1 MGRSPGH
8 QQHTG
13 HRVDEAHVAERMRVE
28 VGGELIADSRDV
40 VRVDEDGH
48 PVRYYFPRADV
59 RMEDLEPSATTT
71 HCPFKGTARYFHL
84 RAAGRR
90 YDDAVWSY
98 EAPYDEHVG
107 LKNRLA
113 FYDDKFRDIHVT
125 PN

>member
-8 QQHTG
+8 RQHPS
-13 HRVDEAHVAERMRVE
+13 HRVDETRVAGRVR
-28 VGGELIADSRDV
+28 VVVAGETVADSTDV

-59 RMEDLEPSATTT
+59 RMEQLEPSATTT
-71 HCPFKGTARYFHL
+71 HCPFKGTARYFHV

-90 YDDAVWSY
+90 LEDAVWSY

-107 LKNRLA
+107 LK
-113 FYDDKFRDIHVT
+113 
-125 PN
+125 